1 LDSLKILAALHPEN
15 RIQAVRFKYSFS
27 AFLLSGGSGKRIR
40 RWISRKGHKGGTQFM
55 SAMIPVLVIVV
66 AVVVGIIIG
75 FILKQSIA
83 AKELKSSKNLMARMA
98 EEAKK
103 EAETIKKEAVLQAK
117 ENLLKMKA
125 EFDSEAKERRN
136 DFDAREKRVRT
147 KEENLDKK
155 ADALA
160 QKESSMEGREKS
172 LTSKEA
178 SLEEKRRK
186 LDASLHEQQEKLE
199 KIAGMSSDEAKKLL
213 VQSLEAEAKQDAA
226 VIVRKIE
233 DEAKLTADKK
243 AQEIV
248 AYAIQRYAGDVVA
261 EKTVSAVNLPSEEM
275 KGRIIGREGRNIRA
289 IEAATGIDLIIDD
302 TPEAVVLSSFDPV
315 RREVARISLERL
327 IQDGR
332 IHPGRIE
339 DIVKKVRTEVE
350 QIIRETGEKASFD
363 VGVHDIHPEIIT
375 LLGSLKYRTSYSQ
388 NVLQHSI
395 DVAYL
400 TGIMASELKYNVR
413 EAKRAGLL
421 HDIGKAI
428 DHKVEGTHAAIGAD
442 FAKRFG
448 ENPRIVQAIATH
460 HDDGR
465 NNTLL
470 GVLVQAADTLSAA
483 RPGARREMLET
494 YVKRLE
500 GLEKIANSF
509 NGVDKCFAIQAGR
522 EIRIL
527 VENEKIS
534 ENDATMLCKDIV
546 KKIETELTYPGQIK
560 VTVIRETRVSDFAK

>member
-1 LDSLKILAALHPEN
+1 M
-15 RIQAVRFKYSFS
+15 Y
-27 AFLLSGGSGKRIR
+27 
-40 RWISRKGHKGGTQFM
+40 WIAGVSVV
-55 SAMIPVLVIVV
+55 VLVV
-66 AVVVGIIIG
+66 AVVSGIIIG
-75 FILKQSIA
+75 FILKQALA
-83 AKELKSSKNLMARMA
+83 AREIKSSKKLMVRIA

-103 EAETIKKEAVLQAK
+103 EAETIKKEAILQAK

-125 EFDSEAKERRN
+125 EFDNEAKERRS
-136 DFDAREKRVRT
+136 DFDAREKRIRA

-155 ADALA
+155 ADLLT
-160 QKESSMEGREKS
+160 QKESSVEGREK
-172 LTSKEA
+172 LIGNKEA
-178 SLEEKRRK
+178 SIEEKRRK
-186 LDASLHEQQEKLE
+186 LDAALDEQNEKLE
-199 KIAGMSSDEAKKLL
+199 KIAGMSAEEAKKILI
-213 VQSLEAEAKQDAA
+213 QSMEADAKQEAA

-233 DEAKLTADKK
+233 DEAKLAADKK

-302 TPEAVVLSSFDPV
+302 TPEAVVLSSFDPI

-339 DIVKKVRTEVE
+339 EIVKKVRVEVD

-363 VGVHDIHPEIIT
+363 VGVHDIHPEIINM
-375 LLGSLKYRTSYSQ
+375 LGSLKYRTSYSQ
-388 NVLQHSI
+388 NVLQHSM

-400 TGIMASELKYNVR
+400 TGIMASELKVNVK

-442 FAKRFG
+442 YAKRFG
-448 ENPRIVQAIATH
+448 ENPRIAQAIATH

-546 KKIETELTYPGQIK
+546 KKIESELTYPGQIK

>member
-1 LDSLKILAALHPEN
+1 MLNGSLYALIILAVMLAG
-15 RIQAVRFKYSFS
+15 IVIGYIFKNILS
-27 AFLLSGGSGKRIR
+27 AKKI
-40 RWISRKGHKGGTQFM
+40 
-55 SAMIPVLVIVV
+55 
-66 AVVVGIIIG
+66 
-75 FILKQSIA
+75 
-83 AKELKSSKNLMARMA
+83 KSSEGLATRIV

-103 EAETIKKEAVLQAK
+103 EAETIKKEAILQAK
-117 ENLLKMKA
+117 ENLLKIKA
-125 EFDSEAKERRN
+125 
-136 DFDAREKRVRT
+136 DFDKETKDRKNDLDSLEKRIRS
-147 KEENLDKK
+147 KEENLEKRLDS
-155 ADALA
+155 LA
-160 QKESSMEGREKS
+160 QKESNIEDREK
-172 LTSKEA
+172 LLLKKETA
-178 SLEEKRRK
+178 LEEKHRR
-186 LDASLHEQQEKLE
+186 LDRVMEEQKEKLE
-199 KIAGMSSDEAKKLL
+199 VIAGISSDEAKRLL
-213 VQSLEAEAKQDAA
+213 IQSMESDAKRDAA
-226 VIVRKIE
+226 LMIRKIE
-233 DEAKLTADKK
+233 DEARLAADRKSR
-243 AQEIV
+243 EII
-248 AYAIQRYAGDVVA
+248 AYAIQRYAGDFVG
-261 EKTVSAVNLPSEEM
+261 ENTVSAVNLPSEEM

-302 TPEAVVLSSFDPV
+302 TPEAVVLSSFDPI

-339 DIVKKVRTEVE
+339 DIVKKVKSEVE

-363 VGVHDIHPEIIT
+363 VGVHDIHPEIIKM
-375 LLGSLKYRTSYSQ
+375 LGSLKYRTSFSQ

-400 TGIMASELKYNVR
+400 TGMMAAELKMNVK

-421 HDIGKAI
+421 HDIGKAV

-442 FAKRFG
+442 YAKRFG

-500 GLEKIANSF
+500 ELEKIAHSF

-534 ENDATMLCKDIV
+534 DNDAVMLCKDVI
-546 KKIETELTYPGQIK
+546 KKIESELTYPGQIK
-560 VTVIRETRVSDFAK
+560 VTVIRETRISDYAK

>member
-1 LDSLKILAALHPEN
+1 MFNA
-15 RIQAVRFKYSFS
+15 SF
-27 AFLLSGGSGKRIR
+27 LS
-40 RWISRKGHKGGTQFM
+40 
-55 SAMIPVLVIVV
+55 VLVLVV
-66 AVVVGIIIG
+66 AVVSGIIIG

-83 AKELKSSKNLMARMA
+83 AKEIRSSKNLMARMA

-125 EFDSEAKERRN
+125 ELDTESKERRN
-136 DFDAREKRVRT
+136 DFESREKRIRS

-155 ADALA
+155 TDALS
-160 QKESSMEGREKS
+160 QKESSIEGREKS
-172 LTSKEA
+172 IASKEQ
-178 SLEEKRRK
+178 SLEDKRRR
-186 LDASLHEQQEKLE
+186 LDAVLHEQQEKLE
-199 KIAGMSSDEAKKLL
+199 KIAGISPEEAKTLL
-213 VQSLEAEAKQDAA
+213 IQSMEGEAKQEAA
-226 VIVRKIE
+226 AIVRKIE

-243 AQEIV
+243 AQEIIS
-248 AYAIQRYAGDVVA
+248 YAIQRYAGDVVA
-261 EKTVSAVNLPSEEM
+261 EKTVSAVSLPSEEM

-363 VGVHDIHPEIIT
+363 AGVHDIHPEIIN

-400 TGIMASELKYNVR
+400 TGIMASELKMNVR
-413 EAKRAGLL
+413 EARRAGLL

-428 DHKVEGTHAAIGAD
+428 DHKIEGTHAAIGAD
-442 FAKRFG
+442 YAKRFG

-534 ENDATMLCKDIV
+534 ENDSVMLCKDIV
-546 KKIETELTYPGQIK
+546 KKIENEMTYPGQIK
-560 VTVIRETRVSDFAK
+560 VTVIRETRVSEFAK